1 MFDWIVI
8 FRNSVR
14 DIKMQCEIIIFYI
27 ICDILN
33 LEVYS
38 FNPKHQSK
46 NKFLFI
52 KGEKCQFHIMIK
64 LLTPQITMKKIQK
77 LNKKI

>member
-1 MFDWIVI
+1 MFDWIET

-14 DIKMQCEIIIFYI
+14 DIKMQCGIIIFYI

-38 FNPKHQSK
+38 FNPKH
-46 NKFLFI
+46 
-52 KGEKCQFHIMIK
+52 
-64 LLTPQITMKKIQK
+64 
-77 LNKKI
+77 